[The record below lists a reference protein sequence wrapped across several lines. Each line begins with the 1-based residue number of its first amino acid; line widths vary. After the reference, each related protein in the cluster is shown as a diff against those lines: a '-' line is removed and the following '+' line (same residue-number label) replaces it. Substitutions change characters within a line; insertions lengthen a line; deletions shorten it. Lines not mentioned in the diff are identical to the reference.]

1 MNTENMM
8 YTCALCGKSYTNII
22 DRMACEQKCYAKQQ
36 EEAKK
41 AASLALLEE
50 ERKKLKEQL
59 KDEKEAQSQIE
70 TTKSMIKNLR
80 EVWNYMAFNE
90 QRLIIEHL
98 VEKIVID
105 DNKISIYYQL
115 K

>member
-1 MNTENMM
+1 
-8 YTCALCGKSYTNII
+8 
-22 DRMACEQKCYAKQQ
+22 
-36 EEAKK
+36 
-41 AASLALLEE
+41 
-50 ERKKLKEQL
+50 
-59 KDEKEAQSQIE
+59 
-70 TTKSMIKNLR
+70 MIKNLR

-90 QRLIIEHL
+90 KRLIIEHL